1 MDLPINTGFGR
12 GRRGMAE
19 MNDHLDFP
27 SFPNSSMSGF
37 GMGSMS
43 QRMDQRMKEMEQ
55 QMSAMRSDFFKRST
69 GMNMGMPGFG
79 SSFGP
84 PAQFGL
90 TGQAAPLGIGSGDE
104 HLVDDNGTKKFKLE
118 YSIGNFDPEEISVKT
133 EGHTLRVHA
142 LRDKNDGGHRE
153 HKEFKRDCTIPAN
166 VDPEAI
172 TSHLT
177 PEGVLVL
184 EAPVVLAAIEDK
196 RKAAIEDRRSSSSP
210 STVLASSAANDD
222 DHVALRT
229 DSPSQTALATA
240 TAKPKFGRQ
249 NSAVI
254 EEADGGRK
262 IKLEF
267 NLEGFNPEDLSL
279 KVTPENTLKIEAIH
293 EEAKGGSTSKK
304 EFRREIGLPESADA
318 SNMKSV
324 MNAEGIL
331 TVDIPVPTPA
341 YNALPAI
348 PNQFEATMPTP
359 PALSQAAVAMDAAA
373 IANLPAQFQTTV
385 NTEAVTVDKENGVQR
400 VKFNVQNFQPE
411 EIDLKVVDN
420 ILRVHAVHKSTADG
434 SNVHREY
441 SRQFTLPE
449 GIDLEAMK
457 STLSEEGILEVE
469 VPLAPEKPKQRKIQI
484 KML

>member
-1 MDLPINTGFGR
+1 
-12 GRRGMAE
+12 
-19 MNDHLDFP
+19 MNDSLDFP
-27 SFPNSSMSGF
+27 SFPSSSMTALSFGRPFGF

-84 PAQFGL
+84 PTQLGL
-90 TGQAAPLGIGSGDE
+90 TGPSALSVGGGDE

-184 EAPVVLAAIEDK
+184 EAPVNLPAIEDK
-196 RKAAIEDRRSSSSP
+196 RRAAIEDRRSSSSP
-210 STVLASSAANDD
+210 STVLASNAAHDE
-222 DHVALRT
+222 DHIALRT
-229 DSPSQTALATA
+229 DSPSQAAVT

-279 KVTPENTLKIEAIH
+279 KVTPENTLKIEAVH
-293 EEAKGGSTSKK
+293 EEAKGGSTSKR

-341 YNALPAI
+341 YNALPAVSG
-348 PNQFEATMPTP
+348 QFEATMPPP

-373 IANLPAQFQTTV
+373 VANLPAQFQTTV

-400 VKFNVQNFQPE
+400 VKFNVQSFQPE

-457 STLSEEGILEVE
+457 STLSDDGVLEVE

>member
-1 MDLPINTGFGR
+1 
-12 GRRGMAE
+12 
-19 MNDHLDFP
+19 
-27 SFPNSSMSGF
+27 
-37 GMGSMS
+37 
-43 QRMDQRMKEMEQ
+43 MKEMEQ
-55 QMSAMRSDFFKRST
+55 QMSAMRSDFFKRSS

-84 PAQFGL
+84 PTQ
-90 TGQAAPLGIGSGDE
+90 LGIPGHSALPGLASAGEE
-104 HLVDDNGTKKFKLE
+104 HLVDENGTKKFKLE
-118 YSIGNFDPEEISVKT
+118 YAIGNYAPEEISVKT

-142 LRDKNDGGHRE
+142 LRDKNEGGHRE

-184 EAPVVLAAIEDK
+184 EAPVVLPAIEEK
-196 RKAAIEDRRSSSSP
+196 RKAAIEDRQSSASP
-210 STVLASSAANDD
+210 SAGAASNASNAANEDD
-222 DHVALRT
+222 ILALRT
-229 DSPSQTALATA
+229 DSPNQ

-249 NSAVI
+249 NSAVV
-254 EEADGGRK
+254 EDADGGRK

-267 NLEGFNPEDLSL
+267 NLEGFDPEDLSL

-293 EEAKGGSTSKK
+293 ETVKGGSTSKR

-331 TVDIPVPTPA
+331 SVDIPVPTPA
-341 YNALPAI
+341 YNALPALSG
-348 PNQFEATMPTP
+348 QFEAALPPP

-385 NTEAVTVDKENGVQR
+385 NTEAVSVDKENGVQR
-400 VKFNVQNFQPE
+400 VKFNVQNFKPE

-420 ILRVHAVHKSTADG
+420 ILRVHAVHKSCEDG
-434 SNVHREY
+434 SNVHSEY

-457 STLSEEGILEVE
+457 STLSEEGVLEVE
-469 VPLAPEKPKQRKIQI
+469 IPLAPEKPKQRKIQI

>member
-1 MDLPINTGFGR
+1 
-12 GRRGMAE
+12 
-19 MNDHLDFP
+19 
-27 SFPNSSMSGF
+27 
-37 GMGSMS
+37 
-43 QRMDQRMKEMEQ
+43 
-55 QMSAMRSDFFKRST
+55 
-69 GMNMGMPGFG
+69 MPGFG
-79 SSFGP
+79 TPFGP
-84 PAQFGL
+84 STQFGL
-90 TGQAAPLGIGSGDE
+90 TGGSGTLGAGTLGIGAGDDHVVE
-104 HLVDDNGTKKFKLE
+104 ENGTRKFKLE

-153 HKEFKRDCTIPAN
+153 HKEFKRDCTVPAN

-184 EAPVVLAAIEDK
+184 EAPVNLPAIEDK

-210 STVLASSAANDD
+210 SQGHSSNVANDD
-222 DHVALRT
+222 LVALRT
-229 DSPSQTALATA
+229 DSPSQ
-240 TAKPKFGRQ
+240 AKPKFGRQ
-249 NSAVI
+249 NSAVV

-293 EEAKGGSTSKK
+293 EQVKGGSTSKK

-341 YNALPAI
+341 YNALPAVSG
-348 PNQFEATMPTP
+348 QFEASMPPP
-359 PALSQAAVAMDAAA
+359 PALAQAAVAMDAAA

-385 NTEAVTVDKENGVQR
+385 NTDAVSVDKESGVQR

-449 GIDLEAMK
+449 GIDLEALK
-457 STLSEEGILEVE
+457 STLSEEGVLEVE
-469 VPLAPEKPKQRKIQI
+469 VPLPLEKPKQRKIQI
-484 KML
+484 KMM

>member
-1 MDLPINTGFGR
+1 MDLPINTGLGR
-12 GRRGMAE
+12 SRRGVTD

-27 SFPNSSMSGF
+27 SFPSSSMSGF

-84 PAQFGL
+84 PTQLGL
-90 TGQAAPLGIGSGDE
+90 SATGPTALGIGDE
-104 HLVDDNGTKKFKLE
+104 HVVDENGTKKFKLE

-184 EAPVVLAAIEDK
+184 EAPVNLPAIEDK

-210 STVLASSAANDD
+210 STVLASNASQVD

-229 DSPSQTALATA
+229 DSPSQAALS

-318 SNMKSV
+318 SHMKSV

-341 YNALPAI
+341 YNALPAVSG
-348 PNQFEATMPTP
+348 QFEATMPPP

-373 IANLPAQFQTTV
+373 VANLPAQFQTTV

-457 STLSEEGILEVE
+457 STLSDDGVLEVE